1 MDFTTR
7 ILHNELINLASQ
19 RYPIQKKYHS
29 AEYLRTLPHL
39 RLRTP
44 LNALL
49 ARMRSECDFAFAS
62 FFRDRHFIRLQPP
75 LITTSDCEGAGEV
88 FTVSSNQS
96 ISATGES
103 PRNPQSDN
111 VAFFRDPKF
120 LTVSSQLHLEAF
132 VNEHPKVWTFSP
144 TFRAERSDT
153 PRHVSEFWMLEA
165 EMQTESLHEVMEL
178 VEDLIRS
185 LTLHLQGLGS
195 VEELIRADRG
205 SGHTNTSEPALRAHF
220 LDQRWKGL
228 LRSSWPRITYEDA
241 IHRLQDAIN
250 TKKAEFQYH
259 PSWDTGLQLEHERHL
274 AETVGHGSPLFVT
287 DYPSKI
293 KPFYMLPSTT
303 TMTGER
309 IKRKTVSCFDLLLPD
324 MCEVVGGSLREHR
337 TQNLT
342 QAMRDNGLNVAPE
355 STISHLGDS
364 AQSSPSLERGSLDW
378 YIDLR
383 RYGSVPHGGFGLGFD
398 RLLGYL
404 AGISN
409 IKDVVPWPRYYGR
422 CDC

>member
-1 MDFTTR
+1 MQY
-7 ILHNELINLASQ
+7 ELMNLASQ

-49 ARMRSECDFAFAS
+49 ARMRSECDFAFAK

-75 LITTSDCEGAGEV
+75 LITSSDCEGAGEV
-88 FTVSSNQS
+88 FTVSSNQPIPS
-96 ISATGES
+96 TGERPGTS
-103 PRNPQSDN
+103 QNDN
-111 VAFFRDPKF
+111 GLFFRDPKF

-132 VNEHPKVWTFSP
+132 VNEHQRVWTFSP

-165 EMQTESLHEVMEL
+165 EIQTESLHEVMEL
-178 VEDLIRS
+178 VEDMIRS
-185 LTLHLQGLGS
+185 LTLHLQGLGCI
-195 VEELIRADRG
+195 EELIRARRG
-205 SGHTNTSEPALRAHF
+205 STHASKVEPPACFEYLE
-220 LDQRWKGL
+220 QRWQGL
-228 LRSSWPRITYEDA
+228 LRCPWPRITYEDA
-241 IHRLQDAIN
+241 IQRLQDATN
-250 TKKAEFQYH
+250 TKKAEFQYP
-259 PSWDTGLQLEHERHL
+259 PSWDTGLQLEHEKYL
-274 AETVGHGSPLFVT
+274 AVTVGHGSPLFVT

-293 KPFYMLPSTT
+293 KPFYMLPCTT
-303 TMTGER
+303 NVNREQ
-309 IKRKTVSCFDLLLPD
+309 IKHETVSCFDLLLPD

-337 TQNLT
+337 IKDLT
-342 QAMRDNGLNVAPE
+342 QAMRDNGLNVTPE
-355 STISHLGDS
+355 DTFSQMGTS
-364 AQSSPSLERGSLDW
+364 AEPSPSLQRGSLDW
-378 YIDLR
+378 YVDLR